1 MSKPRR
7 LSRRR
12 ARSRGYNL
20 IEILIAVSIVALLS
34 SMVGFASINISMKA
48 KVQTAGADAR
58 TIRTAALSWA
68 GSHGT
73 GECPRRSMLVDDGIL
88 DEASHTSDPWK
99 TPYRIICKEERISVS
114 SAGPDRKFDSQDDIV
129 APPIAAARPVA
140 EGD

>member
-48 KVQTAGADAR
+48 KDQTAGADAR
-58 TIRTAALSWA
+58 TIR
-68 GSHGT
+68 T